1 MPRKGRRRSGCGSW
15 AKLAARPCQ
24 SPGPS
29 GIPALLLSRPSLTSD
44 LQGLAP
50 PAAANPGLTF
60 RHHRAGHSV
69 ARSCSTHCPNH
80 LRARV
85 N

>member
-44 LQGLAP
+44 LQGLP
-50 PAAANPGLTF
+50 LLLLQTLVSPSDTTERDTQWPGAVQLT
-60 RHHRAGHSV
+60 
-69 ARSCSTHCPNH
+69 ARTI
-80 LRARV
+80 LEQG
-85 N
+85 

>member
-29 GIPALLLSRPSLTSD
+29 EIPSLLLSWPSLTSD
-44 LQGLAP
+44 LQGLPILLLQTLILPSDTIERDTQWPRAVR
-50 PAAANPGLTF
+50 LT
-60 RHHRAGHSV
+60 
-69 ARSCSTHCPNH
+69 ARTI
-80 LRARV
+80 LEQG
-85 N
+85 